1 MLYFKRLFNF
11 DDSLFEYNNKLRCR
25 YSKTEWC
32 NYVAEINCS
41 ATSYSYFGA
50 VPAIFE
56 YNTQYKMLQTDNVGL
71 KQVQQGSPKLGL
83 AQHG

>member
-56 YNTQYKMLQTDNVGL
+56 YNT
-71 KQVQQGSPKLGL
+71 
-83 AQHG
+83 

>member
-11 DDSLFEYNNKLRCR
+11 DDSLFEYNNKR
-25 YSKTEWC
+25 YSKTEWY

-56 YNTQYKMLQTDNVGL
+56 YNT
-71 KQVQQGSPKLGL
+71 
-83 AQHG
+83 

>member
-11 DDSLFEYNNKLRCR
+11 DDSLFEYDNKR
-25 YSKTEWC
+25 YSKTEWY